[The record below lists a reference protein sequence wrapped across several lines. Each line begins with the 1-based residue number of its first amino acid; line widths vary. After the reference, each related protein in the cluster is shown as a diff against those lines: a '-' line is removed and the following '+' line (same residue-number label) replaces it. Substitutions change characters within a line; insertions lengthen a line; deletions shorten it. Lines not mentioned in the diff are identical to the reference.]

1 MDKEMFDFKKNA
13 LMGSI
18 AGSPLCKEY
27 SDEWRVCGEDKE
39 KLIKLVLRQQSI
51 PFFITACHNGLGLS
65 KDYIKDTFKDY
76 INGRRTIQ
84 NCDGVEGYTYGLF
97 VDYNGIVGVTS
108 DVSAFM
114 WCKDV
119 TLIIPNTKCPNV
131 YCGCHTNMHII
142 GNGYNHVRI
151 YAFDESKVTIDDID
165 GNSVVTVLKYSKEA
179 KVQHGD
185 FCLGT
190 VHEFNKELRL

>member
-1 MDKEMFDFKKNA
+1 MDDLYRYYKESCLND
-13 LMGSI
+13 
-18 AGSPLCKEY
+18 LCDEY
-27 SDEWRVCGEDKE
+27 KAMWRACGNDKE
-39 KLIKLVLRQQSI
+39 KLVRMALMQQSI
-51 PFFITACHNGLGLS
+51 PHMMHFSYIGKGLS

-119 TLIIPNTKCPNV
+119 TLIIPKTKCPNV
-131 YCGCHTNMHII
+131 YCGCQTNMHII

-165 GNSVVTVLKYSKEA
+165 GNSVVTVLKYSTEA
-179 KVQHGD
+179 KVQQGD

>member
-1 MDKEMFDFKKNA
+1 MFDFKKNA

-84 NCDGVEGYTYGLF
+84 NCDGVKGYTYAIF
-97 VDYNGIVGVTS
+97 VDYSGVVGVKY

-114 WCKDV
+114 WCEDT
-119 TLIIPNTKCPNV
+119 TLIVPKTKCPTI
-131 YCGCHTNMHII
+131 YCGCRTNMHIV
-142 GNGYNHVRI
+142 GNGYNSIRI
-151 YAFDESKVTIDDID
+151 YAFDESSVTIDDID
-165 GNSVVTVLKYSKEA
+165 ENSNVTIFKYSKAVKTE
-179 KVQHGD
+179 KGD
-185 FCLGT
+185 FCMGK
-190 VHEFNKELRL
+190 VREFDKELRLY